1 MADRNMEKIKKM
13 KIYKID
19 VSKKT
24 DGFDRLYSILEE
36 KAKYAICPGT
46 FIAMADDEF
55 ADKLGDESNISISEV
70 TDVQTEIEEGYIKDW
85 LMQEYVKLLHK
96 EAEAEVK
103 ERTVAMYET
112 LKQVEEYFKKKESA
126 GHEQNAEQTESTAQE
141 GDGSN

>member
-1 MADRNMEKIKKM
+1 M

-24 DGFDRLYSILEE
+24 DGFDRLYTILEE
-36 KAKYAICPGT
+36 KAKYAICPST
-46 FIAMADDEF
+46 FIALASDDFVNDLDEE
-55 ADKLGDESNISISEV
+55 LGIEVSEV
-70 TDVQTEIEEGYIKDW
+70 TNVQEQIKEDYIKAW

-126 GHEQNAEQTESTAQE
+126 GYEQNAEQTESTAQN
-141 GDGSN
+141 GDDEN

>member
-1 MADRNMEKIKKM
+1 M

-36 KAKYAICPGT
+36 KTKYAICPST
-46 FIAMADDEF
+46 FIAMADDDF
-55 ADKLGDESNISISEV
+55 AEILGDEPNISISEV
-70 TDVQTEIEEGYIKDW
+70 TNVQTEIEEGYIKDW

-126 GHEQNAEQTESTAQE
+126 RHEQNAEQTESTAQE